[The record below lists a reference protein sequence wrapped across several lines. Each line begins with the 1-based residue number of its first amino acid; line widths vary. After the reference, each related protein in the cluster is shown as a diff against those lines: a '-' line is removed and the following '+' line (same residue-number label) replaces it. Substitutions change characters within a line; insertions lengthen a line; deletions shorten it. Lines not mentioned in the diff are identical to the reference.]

1 MKAEIAIKSF
11 GFIWPGEGL
20 EMVLRVLGGLREGYR
35 FRYYM
40 VGTSNNWSSVGE
52 LVRRY
57 GLTESV
63 TIEENASREVVQR
76 HLSTTDIAL
85 CLHEAAIGPPLFPH
99 DPLMN
104 AGHPYQ
110 IMAAGVPAIVFD
122 RDWPAGLPSE
132 TVIKIDADGYAEKLL
147 RAYLE
152 NLMTDAGL
160 RRRIG
165 GCARAYVESRVAA
178 VEAGVNNGRATELV
192 QQSNGRFQKIE
203 GLDYKRGAILYPDR
217 LDASNRHHLLTKPF
231 YNLAHKISRWEGE
244 GMDEDTRRQFCDFA
258 NMAVTLALPTASRI
272 LDVGCGSG
280 WLSEYFARLGYDV
293 TGIDISPALI
303 EMARE
308 RLRSVPYGVDRETPL
323 RYRFLAHDIER
334 APLLETFDA
343 IICYD
348 ALHHFEDE
356 RAVLSNFTAMLDD
369 GGTLF
374 VLEGERPPAGSATEK
389 ELRGVMLE
397 YETLE
402 SPFSREYLRALLV
415 QHGFAITGDYVSV
428 SGLFEREMMNAEQ
441 MLLVQPAMVN
451 YLLCKKVG
459 TPEQAARIFDSR
471 EPHLLNARWSII
483 GEWRERVAP
492 SALLE
497 LSFEVENVGDTL
509 WLVSRSPLKG
519 TVRVGW
525 RVVDERGA
533 IVEEVHGLPPL
544 ARAVAPG
551 ERASLKLNWQA
562 PVEPGRYTLKL
573 DLVDQDICWFE
584 QRGSAPLSLPFQV
597 E

>member
-1 MKAEIAIKSF
+1 MNQEIAIKSF

-20 EMVLRVLGGLREGYR
+20 EIALRALAGLRDEYQ
-35 FRYYM
+35 FRYYL
-40 VGTSNNWSSVGE
+40 VGKSLDWSSVRE
-52 LVRRY
+52 LARRY

-63 TIEENASREVVQR
+63 TIEEDSSPEELQQ
-76 HLSTTDIAL
+76 HLAATDIAL
-85 CLHEAAIGPPLFPH
+85 YLHEAEIRAPLFPH

-104 AGHPYQ
+104 EGHLYHVMSAG
-110 IMAAGVPAIVFD
+110 APAVVFD
-122 RDWPAGLPSE
+122 KDWPAGLPSE
-132 TVIKIDADGYAEKLL
+132 TVVRIDADQYALKLL

-152 NLMTDAGL
+152 KLMKDEGL
-160 RRRIG
+160 RRSIG
-165 GCARAYVESRVAA
+165 ANAQAYVRAQVAA
-178 VEAGVNNGRATELV
+178 ARSALNNGPVSGLV
-192 QQSNGRFQKIE
+192 RESNGRFQKIE
-203 GLDYKRGAILYPDR
+203 GLDYRRGAILYPDR
-217 LDASNRHHLLTKPF
+217 LDANNRHHLLTKPF

-258 NMAVTLALPTASRI
+258 NMAVTLALPTGSRI

-280 WLSEYFARLGYDV
+280 WLSEYFARLGYAM
-293 TGIDISPALI
+293 TGIDISPALV

-308 RLRSVPYGVDRETPL
+308 RLQNVPYGVDRETPL
-323 RYRFLAHDIER
+323 RYRFLAHDIES
-334 APLLETFDA
+334 APLHETFDA

-356 RAVLSNFTAMLDD
+356 RAVLYHLAAMLED

-374 VLEGERPPAGSATEK
+374 VLEGERPPAGSATER
-389 ELRGVMLE
+389 ELRGVMME

-402 SPFSREYLRALLV
+402 SPFSRDYLRALLV

-428 SGLFEREMMNAEQ
+428 NGLFEREMMNEGQ
-441 MLLVQPAMVN
+441 MLPVQPEPVN

-459 TPEQAARIFDSR
+459 ARSGETRIFDSR
-471 EPHLLNARWSII
+471 APRILRARWTIL

-492 SALLE
+492 LAPLE
-497 LSFEVENVGDTL
+497 LSCEVLNTGDTL
-509 WLVSRSPLKG
+509 WLVSRAALRG
-519 TVRVGW
+519 TVRVGL

-533 IVEEVHGLPPL
+533 IVDEVHGVPPL
-544 ARAVAPG
+544 PRAVAPG
-551 ERASLKLNWQA
+551 EKVSLKLKRQA
-562 PVEPGRYTLKL
+562 PRAPGVYTLKL

-584 QRGSAPLSLPFQV
+584 QQGAEILSLPFQV